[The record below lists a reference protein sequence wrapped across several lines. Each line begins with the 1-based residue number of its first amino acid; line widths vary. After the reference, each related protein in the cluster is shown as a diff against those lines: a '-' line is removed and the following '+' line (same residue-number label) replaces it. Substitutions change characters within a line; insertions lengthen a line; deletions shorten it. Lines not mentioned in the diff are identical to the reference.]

1 MAMEYQSLGRTGVQV
16 SPLCLG
22 GMLFGEQTDETE
34 ALAIIDRALDAG
46 LNFLD
51 TANIYNRGRS
61 EEIIGRALR
70 LNGRRARVVLATKVH
85 GTMDAH
91 DPNAGGTS
99 RRHIVEQCE
108 ASLRRLQTDV
118 IDLYQLHRPTST
130 IPIDETL
137 RALDDLVRS
146 GKVRYLG
153 TSTFGAWQLMEA
165 LWVSR
170 ELGLNRVVCEQP
182 PYHLLDR
189 RIEREL
195 VPMAQTY
202 SFALIPWSPLAGG
215 FLSGKYRRGEGPP
228 PGSRLGQHAEGRDP
242 HFTDAAF
249 RVLEVVQALAH
260 ERGATPGQVALA
272 WVAQQPGVTS
282 PIIGPRTLAQL
293 EDCLGAVDVRLT
305 AEDRERL
312 DAVASP
318 GQVIVPYYE
327 ADFGPHRF
335 RW

>member
-1 MAMEYQSLGRTGVQV
+1 
-16 SPLCLG
+16 
-22 GMLFGEQTDETE
+22 MLFGGSTDEAE
-34 ALAIIDRALDAG
+34 ALKIIDRALDVG

-61 EEIIGRALR
+61 EEIVGRALQR
-70 LNGRRARVVLATKVH
+70 DGRRARVVLATKVH
-85 GTMDAH
+85 GAMDDH
-91 DPNAGGTS
+91 DPNAWGNS
-99 RRHIVEQCE
+99 RRHILEQCE
-108 ASLRRLQTDV
+108 ASLRRLQTDF
-118 IDLYQLHRPTST
+118 IDLYQVHRPLST

-153 TSTFGAWQLMEA
+153 TSTFAAWQLVEA
-165 LWVSR
+165 LWVSK
-170 ELGLNRVVCEQP
+170 ELGLHRVVCEQP

-202 SFALIPWSPLAGG
+202 GLALIPWSPLAGG

-228 PGSRLGQHAEGRDP
+228 PGSRLGQHAEGEDP

-249 RVLEVVQALAH
+249 GVLEVVQALAH
-260 ERGATPGQVALA
+260 EQGATAGQVALA

-282 PIIGPRTLAQL
+282 PIIGPRTLTQL
-293 EDCLGAVDVRLT
+293 EDCLGAVHVRLT
-305 AEDRERL
+305 PEDRARL

-318 GQVIVPYYE
+318 GRAIVPYYE
-327 ADFGPHRF
+327 ADFGPHQF